1 MGLYSTNSISGSSRT
16 HSRNKKFKLKTKF
29 KLKADVGPHQRTREG
44 GAPLT
49 RYPPTLKKKRVGGF

>member
-29 KLKADVGPHQRTREG
+29 KLKADVGPPHGTRG
-44 GAPLT
+44 PVRGAPPLLDT
-49 RYPPTLKKKRVGGF
+49 PLL